1 MYLGAHV
8 STAGGMPH
16 AVERGLELGCEAI
29 QVFTRNQRQWTPKP
43 LAEAEIE
50 AFRAGAREASYAA
63 RAVSHASYLI
73 NLCAT
78 DPAILAKSKRAFVDE
93 IERCAALGIPFLCV
107 HPGSHVGA
115 GEAAG
120 LAAVAAGVKEA
131 LKATRGRRVTILL
144 ENTAG
149 QGTNL
154 GWKLDHLG
162 ELLRTIRSRRVGVC
176 LDTCH
181 LFAAGY
187 DLRTP
192 KAYAKT
198 VNALDDAVGLDRI
211 RALHLNDSKHP
222 LGSRRDRH
230 ENIGEGALGRAAF
243 RRLVN
248 DERFT
253 GLPAVLETPG
263 GPDGYRKDL
272 KRLKG
277 MRKR

>member
-1 MYLGAHV
+1 
-8 STAGGMPH
+8 MPH

-43 LAEAEIE
+43 LAQDEID
-50 AFRAGAREASYAA
+50 AFRAGARGASYAT
-63 RAVSHASYLI
+63 RTVSHASYLI

-78 DPAILAKSKRAFVDE
+78 DAAILKKSKRAFVDE

-115 GEAAG
+115 GEEAG
-120 LAAVAAGVKEA
+120 LRAIAASIKEA
-131 LKATRGRRVTILL
+131 LKATRGKRVTILL

-154 GWKLDHLG
+154 GWRLEHLG
-162 ELLRTIRSRRVGVC
+162 ELLRTIRSKRVGVC
-176 LDTCH
+176 IDTCH

-192 KAYAKT
+192 KAYDKT
-198 VNALDDAVGLDRI
+198 IDALDEAVGLDRI
-211 RALHLNDSKHP
+211 RAWHLNDSKHP

-248 DERFT
+248 DERFADA
-253 GLPAVLETPG
+253 PALLETPG

-277 MRKR
+277 MRK

>member
-1 MYLGAHV
+1 MRLGAHTT
-8 STAGGMPH
+8 TAGG
-16 AVERGLELGCEAI
+16 AVNAVRQGLELECEAI

-43 LAEAEIE
+43 LAEAEIDL
-50 AFRAGAREASYAA
+50 FRADAREASYAA

-78 DPAILAKSKRAFVDE
+78 DAAILKKSKRAFVDE

-115 GEAAG
+115 GEEAG
-120 LAAVAAGVKEA
+120 LAAIAASVKEA
-131 LKATRGRRVTILL
+131 LKATRGKRVTILL

-154 GWKLDHLG
+154 GWRLEHLG
-162 ELLRTIRSRRVGVC
+162 ELLRTIRSKRVGVC
-176 LDTCH
+176 IDTCH

-192 KAYAKT
+192 KAYDQT
-198 VNALDDAVGLDRI
+198 IDALDEAVGLDRI
-211 RALHLNDSKHP
+211 RAWHLNDSKHP

-230 ENIGEGALGRAAF
+230 ENIGEGALGRAAV

-248 DERFT
+248 DARF
-253 GLPAVLETPG
+253 GDAPALLETPG